1 MRWLLLSFFF
11 FIYIYTNYTSIF
23 SLPLSCIYFL
33 LYRAE
38 TDGIHY
44 ITTFVWAVCG
54 IADSIIMF
62 STMSFID
69 YTWITLFLSFFLFFS
84 NTFLIYI
91 LPQPSFVSLWEN
103 YLILWNYRA
112 AADALSKRH
121 SDGSLPLENF
131 NIELEDQS
139 GQKVRLGSENDQ
151 RYDFRNTV
159 FSLSVWI
166 LLVGFY

>member
-1 MRWLLLSFFF
+1 MLTFVVFFF
-11 FIYIYTNYTSIF
+11 FLYIYILIIHPFFLSHWVVFTSYCIELRPMAYIISQLLF
-23 SLPLSCIYFL
+23 GLCVGLPIQSLCFLQCLSL
-33 LYRAE
+33 
-38 TDGIHY
+38 
-44 ITTFVWAVCG
+44 
-54 IADSIIMF
+54 
-62 STMSFID
+62 
-69 YTWITLFLSFFLFFS
+69 ITLESLYFFPFFFS